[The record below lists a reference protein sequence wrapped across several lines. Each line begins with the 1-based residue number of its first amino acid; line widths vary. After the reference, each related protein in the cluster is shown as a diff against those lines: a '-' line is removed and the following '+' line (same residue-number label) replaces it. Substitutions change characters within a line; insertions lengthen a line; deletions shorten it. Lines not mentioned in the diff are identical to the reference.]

1 MTAKRSR
8 ARSLDSVATALLD
21 LSDRLQVIESAAV
34 IVADACD
41 GEGEEHAWRVLR
53 HSVCLRIAEER
64 QALDAIRASLGT
76 TGTRPNS

>member
-1 MTAKRSR
+1 MTASR
-8 ARSLDSVATALLD
+8 LDAVATVLLD

-34 IVADACD
+34 IVADACE

-64 QALDAIRASLGT
+64 LALDALRASL
-76 TGTRPNS
+76 SCS

>member
-1 MTAKRSR
+1 MTASSLECRR
-8 ARSLDSVATALLD
+8 DCLARSERQAAGN
-21 LSDRLQVIESAAV
+21 RIAAV
-34 IVADACD
+34 IVADACE

>member
-8 ARSLDSVATALLD
+8 AQSLDAVATALLD

-34 IVADACD
+34 IVAEACE
-41 GEGEEHAWRVLR
+41 GEGKEHAWRVLR

-64 QALDAIRASLGT
+64 EALDSLRAFLK
-76 TGTRPNS
+76 